1 MKGSNSKGKPFCR
14 MSDVTKPHKLCQ
26 RMDPPLTVCISCKG
40 QPYVGNRRGYY
51 YYCATCGVEFH
62 DGCHLFPPEIKHP
75 FHLHHSLTLTFL
87 DHDLDSSALP
97 EIWFGLTIDSYNDAV
112 VKEKNSH
119 SSTDSSGGE
128 EEDSASDDD
137 DSASGEEDSASGE
150 EDSASGEEDCGS
162 GEVVCASE
170 EEDSAS
176 DGNHKKCKSCRKSI
190 TYNSNIKYVRFSDIT
205 YYHCSIC
212 NFSLH
217 SLCIKDSP
225 PLTIENLKSHEHALT
240 LFPRKLPL
248 PCDACGFSLDARND
262 SVYSCLLCNYMV
274 HRRCIYLPRVIKI
287 TRHQHRLSYTSSL
300 VPSGDELSCG
310 VCRKLVDVNYGQ
322 FSCNKGCHYA
332 VHSKCA
338 TKNEVWDGK
347 DLEGVPEE
355 EEEDV
360 EPFVR
365 IDEDTIQHFSHDHHH
380 LKIHHGN
387 GNHENKFCQAC
398 ILPITVSDSFYS
410 CAECDF
416 VLHGTC
422 ACLPRIK
429 HHPLHKHPLS
439 LYHLHYPHLKEL
451 QSKYYDLGFFVCN
464 GCSQKC
470 CGFMYKCC
478 EKGCVFQLD
487 ARSFLCLTCATLP
500 LVAHYKY
507 DKHPLTLCC
516 GEEKTTD
523 LQYWCEVCES
533 EIDAKKW
540 FYTCN
545 SCSVTLH
552 VTCLLGDNIYM
563 KLNHVIKMYEGAETS
578 IDIVPN
584 SGNSRPMCDG
594 CRRRCVD
601 TMVVKSTGKNY
612 CTIMCFFDIYYP
624 W

>member
-1 MKGSNSKGKPFCR
+1 MGRSKSKSLCR
-14 MSDVTKPHKLCQ
+14 MSDVAKPHKLS
-26 RMDPPLTVCISCKG
+26 RRWDPPLTVCISCKG
-40 QPYVGNRRGYY
+40 QQYVGNRRGNY
-51 YYCATCGVEFH
+51 YYCATCDVEFH
-62 DGCHLFPPEIKHP
+62 EGCHLFPPEIRHP
-75 FHLHHSLTLTFL
+75 FHLHHPLTLTFL
-87 DHDLDSSALP
+87 DHDLDSSEIP
-97 EIWFGLTIDSYNDAV
+97 EIWFGLTLDFYK
-112 VKEKNSH
+112 VKSEG
-119 SSTDSSGGE
+119 DE
-128 EEDSASDDD
+128 EE
-137 DSASGEEDSASGE
+137 E
-150 EDSASGEEDCGS
+150 
-162 GEVVCASE
+162 CA
-170 EEDSAS
+170 SAS
-176 DGNHKKCKSCRKSI
+176 DGNHSRCKSCRENI
-190 TYNSNIKYVRFSDIT
+190 TYNSDIKYVRFSDIT
-205 YYHCSIC
+205 YYHCSVC

-217 SLCIKDSP
+217 SLCVKDSP
-225 PLTIENLKSHEHALT
+225 PLTIKNLKSHDHTLT

-262 SVYSCLLCNYMV
+262 SVYSCLICNYMV

-338 TKNEVWDGK
+338 TNNEVWDGK

-365 IDEDTIQHFSHDHHH
+365 TDEETIQHFSHDHHY
-380 LKIHHGN
+380 LKIHHAN
-387 GNHENKFCQAC
+387 DNHGNKFCEAC

-410 CAECDF
+410 CVQCDF
-416 VLHGTC
+416 VLHETC

-429 HHPLHKHPLS
+429 HHPLHKHPLT
-439 LYHLHYPHLKEL
+439 LYHLQYPHIKEL

-464 GCSQKC
+464 GCGRKC
-470 CGFMYKCC
+470 CGFMYTCC
-478 EKGCVFQLD
+478 EKDCVFQLD
-487 ARSFLCLTCATLP
+487 ARCASLPDPIIHDCHPHKHPLFFNLTEGKCMVCKMTSGLRKYLECIECRSFLCLTCATIP
-500 LVAHYKY
+500 LVTHYKY

-516 GEEKTTD
+516 GEENTTD
-523 LQYWCEVCES
+523 LQYWCEICES
-533 EIDAKKW
+533 EIDARKW

-552 VTCLLGDNIYM
+552 DTCLLGDEVYM
-563 KLNHVIKMYEGAETS
+563 KPNHMIKMYEGAETS
-578 IDIVPN
+578 IGIVPN
-584 SGNSRPMCDG
+584 SGNSRPVCDG

-601 TMVVKSTGKNY
+601 TLVVKTSGKNY

>member
-190 TYNSNIKYVRFSDIT
+190 TYNSNI
-205 YYHCSIC
+205 
-212 NFSLH
+212 N
-217 SLCIKDSP
+217 
-225 PLTIENLKSHEHALT
+225 
-240 LFPRKLPL
+240 
-248 PCDACGFSLDARND
+248 
-262 SVYSCLLCNYMV
+262 
-274 HRRCIYLPRVIKI
+274 
-287 TRHQHRLSYTSSL
+287 
-300 VPSGDELSCG
+300 
-310 VCRKLVDVNYGQ
+310 
-322 FSCNKGCHYA
+322 
-332 VHSKCA
+332 
-338 TKNEVWDGK
+338 
-347 DLEGVPEE
+347 
-355 EEEDV
+355 
-360 EPFVR
+360 
-365 IDEDTIQHFSHDHHH
+365 
-380 LKIHHGN
+380 
-387 GNHENKFCQAC
+387 
-398 ILPITVSDSFYS
+398 FYS

-487 ARSFLCLTCATLP
+487 ARCASLPDPIIHDCHPHDHPLFFNLTEGKCMVCKITSGLRKSLECIECRSFLCLTCATLP